1 MFDLAAPRAVDG
13 PDINFDPFFSALAA
27 AAFSRI
33 CAVSVCFLVLPGT
46 VVLANKGRVE
56 VYSFDT
62 SPTLVADLMGLLFSR
77 ISAFRARR
85 ASILAF
91 SPLDNA
97 ELEVADDPF
106 DMFEKVEN
114 FDTISFTL
122 FPDDIEPAL
131 ASDGGAETSLPV
143 SCTCFCSAILST
155 DIRSASI
162 VTATVSLLHIAAVVD
177 DDIVGSSPEPSE
189 ETTPVLDDFELLI
202 SKA

>member
-1 MFDLAAPRAVDG
+1 MFDLAAPSAVDG

-46 VVLANKGRVE
+46 VVVASKGRVE

-97 ELEVADDPF
+97 EPEADDPF
-106 DMFEKVEN
+106 DMFENVEN

-131 ASDGGAETSLPV
+131 TSDGGTETSLPV
-143 SCTCFCSAILST
+143 SCTCFCSAILPT
-155 DIRSASI
+155 DIRSASV
-162 VTATVSLLHIAAVVD
+162 VTATVSLIRIAAVVD